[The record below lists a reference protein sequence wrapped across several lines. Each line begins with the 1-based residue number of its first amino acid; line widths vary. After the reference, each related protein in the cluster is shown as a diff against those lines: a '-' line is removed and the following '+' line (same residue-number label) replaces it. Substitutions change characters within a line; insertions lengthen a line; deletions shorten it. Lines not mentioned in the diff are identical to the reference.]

1 MQTSDSADVLT
12 HVSRNVR
19 RLRLATGL
27 SQAALADQSGVSR
40 RTVIKL
46 EAGEANISL
55 TGLDRLAE
63 SLGVTFVDLVAEPTA
78 PRSSVNE
85 AVWRGTHPQS
95 VGTLMASV
103 PANKEAQLLSWSLE
117 PEERYVGEPD
127 PAGWSEMILVVEGEL
142 RIKTTEET
150 VLRTPGEHYAFATN
164 QDFSYINQSQHL
176 TRFARI
182 VVS

>member
-1 MQTSDSADVLT
+1 MQTSDSAEVLT

-63 SLGVTFVDLVAEPTA
+63 SLGVTFVDLVAEPSA
-78 PRSSVNE
+78 PRSSINE
-85 AVWRGTHPQS
+85 IVWRGQHPRS
-95 VGTLMASV
+95 VATLMASV
-103 PANKEAQLLSWSLE
+103 PANKEAQLLTWALE
-117 PEERYVGEPD
+117 PTERYVGEPD
-127 PAGWSEMILVVEGEL
+127 PAGWSEMILVFEGSL
-142 RIKTTEET
+142 RIVTTEET
-150 VLRTPGEHYAFATN
+150 VLRTAGEHYAFATS
-164 QDFSYINQSQHL
+164 QDFSYINEGQQL

-182 VVS
+182 VVN

>member
-1 MQTSDSADVLT
+1 MQMSDSTDVLA

-19 RLRLATGL
+19 RLRQATGL
-27 SQAALADQSGVSR
+27 SQATLADQSGVSR

-78 PRSSVNE
+78 PRSSINE
-85 AVWRGTHPQS
+85 VVWRGQHPRS
-95 VGTLMASV
+95 VATLMASV

-117 PEERYVGEPD
+117 PAERYVGEPD
-127 PAGWSEMILVVEGEL
+127 PAGWSEMILVFEGKLCIE
-142 RIKTTEET
+142 TTEEK
-150 VLRTPGEHYAFATN
+150 VLRAAGEHYAFATS
-164 QDFSYINQSQHL
+164 QDFSYINESQQL

>member
-1 MQTSDSADVLT
+1 MQTDESSEVLA

-19 RLRLATGL
+19 RLRLDAGL
-27 SQAALADQSGVSR
+27 SQAALADASGVSR

-63 SLGVTFVDLVAEPTA
+63 SLGVTFVDLVAEPSA
-78 PRSSVNE
+78 PRSSINE
-85 AVWRGTHPQS
+85 VVWRGQHPGS
-95 VGTLMASV
+95 VATLMASV
-103 PANKEAQLLSWSLE
+103 PANKEAQLLSWCLE
-117 PEERYVGEPD
+117 PTERYVGEPD
-127 PAGWSEMILVVEGEL
+127 PAGWSEMILVLEGEL
-142 RIKTTEET
+142 LIKTTEET
-150 VLRTPGEHYAFATN
+150 VLRSAGEHYAFATS
-164 QDFSYINQSQHL
+164 QDFSYINESRQV

>member
-1 MQTSDSADVLT
+1 MQPSDSSDVLT
-12 HVSRNVR
+12 HLSRNVR
-19 RLRLATGL
+19 RLRLAAGL

-63 SLGVTFVDLVAEPTA
+63 SLGVTFVDLVAEPSA
-78 PRSSVNE
+78 PRSSINE
-85 AVWRGTHPQS
+85 IVWRGQLPGS
-95 VGTLMASV
+95 VATMMASV
-103 PANKEAQLLSWSLE
+103 PASKEAQLLIWTLM
-117 PEERYVGEPD
+117 PTERYVGEPD
-127 PAGWSEMILVVEGEL
+127 PAGWSEMVLVLEGSL
-142 RIKTTEET
+142 RIETTTET
-150 VLRTPGEHYAFATN
+150 VTVQAGEHYAFATD
-164 QDFSYINQSQHL
+164 QDFTYINDGEQL